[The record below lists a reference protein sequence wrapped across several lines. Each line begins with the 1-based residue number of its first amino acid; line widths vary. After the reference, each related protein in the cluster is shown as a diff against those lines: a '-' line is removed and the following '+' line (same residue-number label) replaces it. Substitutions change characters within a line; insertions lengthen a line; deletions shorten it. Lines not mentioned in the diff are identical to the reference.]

1 MKTSL
6 IIIFALL
13 MACETTTNNLYPQ
26 RNALPVEI
34 SEDVTGEGW
43 LYLGH
48 FVSDNGG
55 IAIFAEQDG
64 ECACLVYI
72 PYAGSVFSVTCAE
85 CMALYNE
92 VCVRDQMCN
101 DDPYRTDSLEEDN
114 I

>member
-1 MKTSL
+1 MKTL
-6 IIIFALL
+6 LVIIFALL
-13 MACETTTNNLYPQ
+13 MACGTTTNNLYPQ

-34 SEDVTGEGW
+34 SEDVIGEGW

-72 PYAGSVFSVTCAE
+72 PYAGSVFSVTCEE
-85 CMALYNE
+85 CMALYDE
-92 VCVRDQMCN
+92 VCVRYQMCN
-101 DDPYRTDSLEEDN
+101 DDPYGTNSSNGDEV
-114 I
+114 